1 MVRHLGS
8 KRKGA
13 AYLTDS
19 YTPARIRTGGRSSVA
34 GGLEPVVIFLNQGG
48 EMDSAGRRSLPKQ
61 PTTMNLR
68 FLPLLL
74 LLFAAM
80 PLAASADE
88 IDRLVQQGMDQ
99 LYNVQFD
106 AAAASFDQAIRLDP
120 KDPRGHFYRANVHL
134 WSYLFARQQVQSVL
148 YFNASDRVMKV
159 AEARLSANPRD
170 HRARMFLGMTYG
182 YRAIANARAENV
194 MSAALSAKT
203 CYDHLN
209 EVVKAD
215 PKLADAQLGLGIFH
229 FIIGSVPKAAGVL
242 AGLGGVKGDA
252 QLGLREIENAA
263 VRGFYFRN
271 DAKLVLAL
279 LNIYYR
285 DNFKA
290 GEAVLSE
297 MARKYPKNVA
307 IFYALGST
315 YLDQNQPEKAV
326 AYLDK
331 VAQLGNSDFRS
342 ITDFSYARCG
352 MAFFAQNNFA
362 RAKTYLQKFLR
373 RSDEKLLKA
382 YGWYLL
388 GVCLELEGGRK
399 DAVEAYKRA
408 LQNPN
413 YGTPEDMVAH
423 RRAKMVMAT
432 PLTPNDK
439 EAIKALNNAAAS
451 NFDGAIA
458 TASALLARR
467 DATPAQK
474 AQAHYAI
481 GQGLQGKKQY
491 AKAMESYRSAVAIG
505 KHPET
510 WVAPFSFLHLAECYL
525 KLGDRTNWRK
535 NIETAKTFH
544 GYDNEKILRFRIERD
559 VTMID

>member
-1 MVRHLGS
+1 M
-8 KRKGA
+8 A
-13 AYLTDS
+13 IDN
-19 YTPARIRTGGRSSVA
+19 
-34 GGLEPVVIFLNQGG
+34 EPH
-48 EMDSAGRRSLPKQ
+48 
-61 PTTMNLR
+61 TMNIR
-68 FLPLLL
+68 SLLL
-74 LLFAAM
+74 LLPLLVALPVAATC
-80 PLAASADE
+80 DE
-88 IDRLVQQGMDQ
+88 IDRLIQQGVDQ

-106 AAAASFDQAIRLDP
+106 AAAASFDQAIKLDP
-120 KDPRGHFYRANVHL
+120 NDPRGHFYRANVHL
-134 WSYLFARQQVQSVL
+134 WSYLFARQQAQSLL
-148 YFNASDRVMKV
+148 YFNASDRVIKI
-159 AEARLSANPRD
+159 AEARLKTNPRD
-170 HRARMFLGMTYG
+170 QRSRMFLGMTYG
-182 YRAIANARAENV
+182 YRAIANARAENL

-203 CYDHLN
+203 CYDQLN

-229 FIIGSVPKAAGVL
+229 FIFGSVPKAAGVL

-263 VRGFYFRN
+263 ARGFYFRN
-271 DAKLVLAL
+271 DAKLTLAL

-285 DNFKA
+285 DDFKT
-290 GEAVLSE
+290 GEATLSE

-307 IFYALGST
+307 ILYALGSA

-326 AYLDK
+326 GYLDK
-331 VAQLGNSDFRS
+331 VTQIGNSDFRS

-352 MAFFAQNNFA
+352 MAFFTQNNFP

-388 GVCLELEGGRK
+388 GMCFELEGARK
-399 DAVEAYKRA
+399 DAVEAYQRA
-408 LQNPN
+408 LKSPN

-423 RRAKMVMAT
+423 RRAKALIAA
-432 PLTPNDK
+432 PLMENDK
-439 EAIKALNNAAAS
+439 EAIRALNNATSS
-451 NFDGAIA
+451 NFDAAIT
-458 TASALLARR
+458 TANGLLARR

-474 AQAHYAI
+474 AQAYYAT

-491 AKAMESYRSAVAIG
+491 AKAIESYRSAVAVG

-510 WVAPFSFLHLAECYL
+510 WVTPFSFLHIGECYL
-525 KLGDRTNWRK
+525 KLNDRANWRK
-535 NIETAKTFH
+535 NMETAKTFH
-544 GYDNEKILRFRIERD
+544 GYDNEKILRFQIERD